1 MTDPLKIMDEI
12 EQLDDIDYNDPTQC
26 VLVAGPHWKDLR
38 DDVEK
43 AIAILTAERDRAVH
57 ACTELSSRLV
67 EKQKRGQPKGSVQQ
81 HSLTAK
87 LASMAVGDILV
98 FPDSTCPAG
107 SQTSMTSALT
117 TYPKR
122 MAILRGR
129 KFSGKRATVVG
140 VDMQTFKA
148 MIVTR
153 EENE

>member
-1 MTDPLKIMDEI
+1 MTDPMAIMDEI
-12 EQLDDIDYNDPTQC
+12 EQIDQIDYEDATQC
-26 VLVAGPHWKDLR
+26 VMVPGPRWKDLR
-38 DDVEK
+38 SALAW
-43 AIAILTAERDRAVH
+43 AITTRDRAVH
-57 ACTELSSRLV
+57 DCTELASRLV

-107 SQTSMTSALT
+107 NQTSMTSALT

-153 EENE
+153 EEDD